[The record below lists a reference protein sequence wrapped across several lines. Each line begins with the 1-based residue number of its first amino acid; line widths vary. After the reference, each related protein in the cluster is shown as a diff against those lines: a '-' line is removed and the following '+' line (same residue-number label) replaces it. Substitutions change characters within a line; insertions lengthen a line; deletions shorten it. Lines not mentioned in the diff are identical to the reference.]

1 MKSIYRW
8 EWRGLETR
16 SCFCSSRVRLALWTG
31 ISTRAE
37 IYKMKYD
44 IMVRARGWSKAPG
57 APISTPPCAYVPVH
71 DPHYVLY
78 MYIYIYIYSMYILY
92 VYIHSYTR
100 NTPESCGSLLGALC
114 IALAYAIYTI
124 VSLAYFSTIS
134 IRSVRVTNGD
144 DRHDQSQCL
153 GKFEV
158 TC

>member
-1 MKSIYRW
+1 
-8 EWRGLETR
+8 
-16 SCFCSSRVRLALWTG
+16 
-31 ISTRAE
+31 
-37 IYKMKYD
+37 
-44 IMVRARGWSKAPG
+44 
-57 APISTPPCAYVPVH
+57 
-71 DPHYVLY
+71 
-78 MYIYIYIYSMYILY
+78 MYILY

-158 TC
+158 TCSCRIFEKKIFKIFVYVISFYSIFLRKTFPIYATLSLRG